1 MSYNPTDFFVKKA
14 TNNDVK
20 IEHDP
25 SVITRKSE
33 RKTMNGKD
41 IAEYQREASRGGQ
54 IGSKQANMGLA
65 SSMSK
70 SDRQVHLLAGIK
82 RGTYKSIP
90 QICMSLNIAESTAK
104 KYLRELNI
112 AFDPKSGEIKKS

>member
-1 MSYNPTDFFVKKA
+1 MGYNPKDFFGKSVKSSG
-14 TNNDVK
+14 VK
-20 IEHDP
+20 VEYDP

-33 RKTMNGKD
+33 RKKMSAKE

-112 AFDPKSGEIKKS
+112 EFEPKTGVIKKS

>member
-1 MSYNPTDFFVKKA
+1 MSYNPTDFFVKKE

-33 RKTMNGKD
+33 RKTMMPKILLNINVKHQG
-41 IAEYQREASRGGQ
+41 GGQ

-112 AFDPKSGEIKKS
+112 TFDTKTGEIKKS

>member
-33 RKTMNGKD
+33 RKKMSAKD

-70 SDRQVHLLAGIK
+70 SNMRKLLLLMQKLK
-82 RGTYKSIP
+82 RKGLVKLKSKRKWKRKQQP
-90 QICMSLNIAESTAK
+90 NH
-104 KYLRELNI
+104 
-112 AFDPKSGEIKKS
+112 

>member
-1 MSYNPTDFFVKKA
+1 MGYDPTKFFCKGSTTGEVK
-14 TNNDVK
+14 V
-20 IEHDP
+20 EYDP

-33 RKTMNGKD
+33 RKVMNAKD

-112 AFDPKSGEIKKS
+112 EFDTKTGVIKKS